1 MGYNL
6 RNIHHLLNEIFN
18 EQELRDFCFLEN
30 DFRPVHEQ
38 LRDTDRKP
46 QILNLLLDHAVRC
59 NLMVSVLAWA
69 EGQNAE
75 KYQQYQPYEVADP
88 SPSPASALLSDLTPS
103 GEYHSCFI
111 SYASADEAFAEQ
123 LHADLIQ
130 AGVTCWFAPE
140 DLKIGDKI
148 RSTLDR
154 SIQTHDKLL
163 LILSQN
169 SIESDW
175 VEKEVETAFELER
188 RQGNLLLFPIRLDD
202 AVMDTDQ
209 AWTADI
215 RRTRLIG
222 DFRRWAEP
230 AAYQKA
236 LKRLLRDLKLA
247 T

>member
-6 RNIHHLLNEIFN
+6 RNIHQLLNAIFN

-38 LRDTDRKP
+38 LRDTDRKS
-46 QILNLLLDHAVRC
+46 QILNLLLDHAARR
-59 NLMVSVLAWA
+59 NLMAPVLAWA
-69 EGQNAE
+69 KGQNAE
-75 KYQQYQPYEVADP
+75 KYQQYQPYEVVNPPP
-88 SPSPASALLSDLTPS
+88 SPVDTPLPDVAPS

-130 AGVTCWFAPE
+130 AGVACWFAPE

-148 RSTLDR
+148 RATLDR

-169 SIESDW
+169 SIASNW
-175 VEKEVETAFELER
+175 VEKEAETAFELER
-188 RQGNLLLFPIRLDD
+188 RQGTLLLFPIRLDD
-202 AVMDTDQ
+202 TVMDTEQ
-209 AWTADI
+209 AWAADI
-215 RRTRLIG
+215 RRTRLMG

-230 AAYQKA
+230 TAYQKA

-247 T
+247 V